1 MKTDKVL
8 DEFKSKREV
17 IHVSEFTDEMLEEIM
32 NAEWGKV
39 SEPGQR
45 KISDVKIAD
54 ALNTL
59 DVDPKNTVGTVIEPD
74 KDIEWKDVKEKG

>member
-39 SEPGQR
+39 SETGTR
-45 KISDVKIAD
+45 KLSDVKIAD

-74 KDIEWKDVKEKG
+74 KEIEWKDVKEKG